1 MDIKA
6 DFLNALVSAPKFFSG
21 FRAEKFLGQI
31 YDTDD
36 DPDTPFFKALSGGTV
51 AASFP
56 FSFDIRSLDCYLLLY
71 TKAGCGKLLIENQ
84 VYTLAASSLLFLNCH
99 QRFRLDIATGPWE
112 YDVLFITG
120 NNLSYY
126 YEMIPEKIAIMPL
139 SPHSDTVLHLE
150 KLLLFA
156 KGNHPASRLAV
167 SSLLD
172 TVITRC
178 ILYYLSDDSNSLK
191 AAPYLKEIKELFDTD
206 FQENYS
212 LNELEEQFHVG
223 KYKLCR
229 EFTAAF
235 GMPPLQY
242 LNRKRIEAARHLLL
256 TTPLKVHEVGSRVG
270 IDNTNHFISLFKKF
284 SGCTPATFRQKG
296 TALSSSEP

>member
-1 MDIKA
+1 MDIKT

-31 YDTDD
+31 FDTDD
-36 DPDTPFFKALSGGTV
+36 DPNTPFFKALSGGTI
-51 AASFP
+51 AASSP

-84 VYTLAASSLLFLNCH
+84 VYTLAPSTLLFLDCH
-99 QRFRLDIATGPWE
+99 QRFRLDIATAPWE
-112 YDVLFITG
+112 YEVLFITG
-120 NNLSYY
+120 NNLAYY

-156 KGNHPASRLAV
+156 KGNHPASRLTV

-172 TVITRC
+172 TLITTC
-178 ILYYLSDDSNSLK
+178 ILYYLSEDGNSLK
-191 AAPYLKEIKELFDTD
+191 AAPYLKEIRELFDTD
-206 FQENYS
+206 FQANYS
-212 LNELEEQFHVG
+212 LDELETQFHVG

-229 EFTAAF
+229 EFTAAY
-235 GMPPLQY
+235 GMPPLRY
-242 LNRKRIEAARHLLL
+242 LNRRRIEAAGHLLL
-256 TTPLKVHEVGSRVG
+256 TTSLKVHEVGSRVG

-284 SGCTPATFRQKG
+284 TGCTPATFRQKG